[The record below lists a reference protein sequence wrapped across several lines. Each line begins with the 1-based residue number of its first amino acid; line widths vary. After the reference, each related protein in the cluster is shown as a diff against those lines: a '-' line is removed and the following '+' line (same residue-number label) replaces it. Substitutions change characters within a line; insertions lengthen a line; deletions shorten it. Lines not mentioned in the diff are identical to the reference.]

1 MKGAEMAEANP
12 SIDERILTHTIHSSL
27 SVNRASLTA
36 LEESLGVEVRTDHD
50 AVIVSGPKRDVLR
63 SAMTIRAIDRAFS
76 PGEEIDSQS
85 IRYLISLGDSEP
97 IDRFSKIYSESIYVT
112 PKGYSLRCKTIGQ
125 KIYADAIHNNE
136 VVFCV
141 GPAGSGK
148 TYLGVA
154 AAVMAFQKKEVSRI
168 VLTRPAV
175 EAGER
180 LGFLPGDLQEK
191 VDPYMRPIYDALK
204 DLLGFE
210 SFSRYY
216 EKGLIEVSP
225 LAFMRGRTLDDAF
238 ILLDE
243 AQNTTV
249 DQMIMFLTRIGM
261 NSKACVC
268 GDITQIDLPSGT
280 RNGLSDAINVL
291 SDVKGIAS
299 VFLTSADIVRN
310 PIVQKIV
317 LAYRK
322 DRALRKEDANEQI
335 T

>member
-1 MKGAEMAEANP
+1 MRIATRRLHSIIATNRDAANAVEDSLAVTIQSDESALVISGDPQPVKLAAELLKT
-12 SIDERILTHTIHSSL
+12 IDDVFTDTDGLDAHALGYL
-27 SVNRASLTA
+27 SGLNHPVSVTEFASTL
-36 LEESLGVEVRTDHD
+36 
-50 AVIVSGPKRDVLR
+50 
-63 SAMTIRAIDRAFS
+63 
-76 PGEEIDSQS
+76 SQ
-85 IRYLISLGDSEP
+85 P
-97 IDRFSKIYSESIYVT
+97 IYVT
-112 PKGYSLRCKTIGQ
+112 PKGYSVRLKTIGQ
-125 KIYADAIHNNE
+125 KIYMDAILNNE
-136 VVFCV
+136 VVLCV

-168 VLTRPAV
+168 ILTRPAV

-210 SFSRYY
+210 AFQRYY

-225 LAFMRGRTLDDAF
+225 LAFMRGRTLDDSF

-243 AQNTTV
+243 AQNTTI

-268 GDITQIDLPSGT
+268 GDITQIDLPPGI
-280 RNGLSDAINVL
+280 RNGLSDAVNVL
-291 SDVKGIAS
+291 SGIDGIKS
-299 VFLTSADIVRN
+299 VFLSSSDIVRN

-317 LAYRK
+317 RAYQK
-322 DRALRKEDANEQI
+322 DHSEKRRDQS
-335 T
+335 

>member
-1 MKGAEMAEANP
+1 MTESRPQTSERIITKGIHLVISVDHAAASALEEILSVAVQTDQNAVVLSGNTEEVLFAKTIII
-12 SIDERILTHTIHSSL
+12 SIDE
-27 SVNRASLTA
+27 
-36 LEESLGVEVRTDHD
+36 
-50 AVIVSGPKRDVLR
+50 
-63 SAMTIRAIDRAFS
+63 AFS
-76 PGEEIDSQS
+76 NTDRLDSHA
-85 IRYLISLGDSEP
+85 IRYLAGLGNASAIRDFAATYAQSV
-97 IDRFSKIYSESIYVT
+97 YVT
-112 PKGYSLRCKTIGQ
+112 PKGYSVHCKTIGQ
-125 KIYADAIHNNE
+125 KLYMDAIRDHE
-136 VVFCV
+136 VVLCI

-168 VLTRPAV
+168 ILTRPAV

-204 DLLGFE
+204 DLLGIE
-210 SFSRYY
+210 AYQRYY

-225 LAFMRGRTLDDAF
+225 LAFMRGRTLDDSF

-243 AQNTTV
+243 AQNTTI

-268 GDITQIDLPSGT
+268 GDITQIDLPAGVQ
-280 RNGLSDAINVL
+280 NGLSDAMNVL
-291 SDVKGIAS
+291 TDIDGIAS
-299 VFLTSADIVRN
+299 VHLTSADIVRN

-317 LAYRK
+317 RAYHR
-322 DRALRKEDANEQI
+322 DRAERKENGHGRDRQND
-335 T
+335 

>member
-1 MKGAEMAEANP
+1 MTESRPQISERIGTQELHSVISVDHAALSGLEEILAVGIQTDQNAMVVSGDPDNIAFAKEIIS
-12 SIDERILTHTIHSSL
+12 SIDEAFSDI
-27 SVNRASLTA
+27 
-36 LEESLGVEVRTDHD
+36 DHLD
-50 AVIVSGPKRDVLR
+50 SHAIRYLAGLR
-63 SAMTIRAIDRAFS
+63 SASAIREFAANYA
-76 PGEEIDSQS
+76 QAV
-85 IRYLISLGDSEP
+85 
-97 IDRFSKIYSESIYVT
+97 YVT
-112 PKGYSLRCKTIGQ
+112 PKGYSVRCKTIGQ
-125 KIYADAIHNNE
+125 KLYMDAIRRHE
-136 VVFCV
+136 VVLCV

-204 DLLGFE
+204 DLLGIE
-210 SFSRYY
+210 AYQRYS

-225 LAFMRGRTLDDAF
+225 LAFMRGRTLDDSF

-268 GDITQIDLPSGT
+268 GDITQIDLPLGVK
-280 RNGLSDAINVL
+280 NGLSDAINVL
-291 SDVKGIAS
+291 SDVEGIAS
-299 VFLTSADIVRN
+299 VQLTSSDIVRN

-317 LAYRK
+317 RAYHR
-322 DRALRKEDANEQI
+322 DRAERKENGHDRD
-335 T
+335 

>member
-1 MKGAEMAEANP
+1 MNEANP
-12 SIDERILTHTIHSSL
+12 QITERITTKNLHETL
-27 SVNRASLTA
+27 SVNRSCLSA
-36 LEESLGVEVRTDHD
+36 LEDALSIQLQTDQNALIVTCDSSSLDHVRS
-50 AVIVSGPKRDVLR
+50 VI
-63 SAMTIRAIDRAFS
+63 TAIDGEFS
-76 PGEEIDSQS
+76 GTDQLDSNS
-85 IRYLISLGDSEP
+85 IRYLAGIGSDSDIHEFAAS
-97 IDRFSKIYSESIYVT
+97 FSQPMYIT
-112 PKGYSLRCKTIGQ
+112 PKGYSVRCKTIGQ
-125 KIYADAIHNNE
+125 KIYTDAIRNNE
-136 VVFCV
+136 VVLCV

-180 LGFLPGDLQEK
+180 LGFLPGDLQDK

-204 DLLGFE
+204 ELLGIE
-210 SFSRYY
+210 AYQRYY

-225 LAFMRGRTLDDAF
+225 LAFMRGRTLDDSF

-268 GDITQIDLPSGT
+268 GDITQIDLPVGVP
-280 RNGLSDAINVL
+280 N
-291 SDVKGIAS
+291 
-299 VFLTSADIVRN
+299 
-310 PIVQKIV
+310 
-317 LAYRK
+317 
-322 DRALRKEDANEQI
+322 
-335 T
+335 